1 MYPHSEFTTLGNWTS
16 TLANAGVEVCE
27 DAYDGENYG
36 AYIATNSI
44 NPTNWTRSYSRA
56 GYIDPLPPRDNLAVL
71 PNATVTRILF
81 DTSNTNNLTATGVE
95 WASSADAPRQTINV
109 RKEVILSSGA
119 MGSPRVLMHSGVGPA
134 DVLQSAGVD
143 VQVNLPGVG
152 QHLQDHLVSDC
163 LHFVCQVSADVLF
176 RAQGS
181 SSKQTPTPP
190 RRFTPRMRL
199 ATLPYS
205 CPTSTRPSR
214 T

>member
-1 MYPHSEFTTLGNWTS
+1 MYARSEFTTLGNWTS

-27 DAYDGENYG
+27 DAYGGENYG

-71 PNATVTRILF
+71 PNATVTRIIF

-119 MGSPRVLMHSGVGPA
+119 MGSPRVLMHSGVGPS
-134 DVLQSAGVD
+134 DVLQAAGVD

-152 QHLQDHLVSDC
+152 KHLQDHLVRID
-163 LHFVCQVSADVLF
+163 F
-176 RAQGS
+176 
-181 SSKQTPTPP
+181 
-190 RRFTPRMRL
+190 
-199 ATLPYS
+199 
-205 CPTSTRPSR
+205 
-214 T
+214 